1 MKPDFHPLR
10 ALWRVIRGLWLWLG
24 IALAVTFC
32 GLLSLPTLALTGSGR
47 MGHRVFA
54 QGWGRFI
61 LWWSGVTL
69 RVEGFDSLEGDQSVV
84 IVANHPSHYGF
95 YAIAAAFPLQWRAVI
110 RHEMRRIPIFGYVA
124 EKAGHVFVRLGDRD
138 RTRADMQAGVDRL
151 REGYWLLVFPE
162 GRPSPP
168 EGPRP
173 FKAGAFRLAIDAG
186 AAVLPV
192 ALEETYPDGGT
203 PGWYAA
209 PARLT
214 VRIGKPLG
222 TASLTREDAR
232 PLAEQARD
240 EIIARLS
247 DAPSS
252 A

>member
-1 MKPDFHPLR
+1 MR
-10 ALWRVIRGLWLWLG
+10 TIRGLWLWLG
-24 IALAVTFC
+24 IVLAVTFC
-32 GLLSLPTLALTGSGR
+32 GTLSLPTLALTGSGR
-47 MGHRVFA
+47 LGHRIFA

-69 RVEGFDSLEGDQSVV
+69 RVEGFDSLERDQPVV

-95 YAIAAAFPLQWRAVI
+95 YAIAAALPLQWRAVI

-138 RTRADMQAGVDRL
+138 RARADMQAGVERL
-151 REGYWLLVFPE
+151 REGCWLLVFPE

-173 FKAGAFRLAIDAG
+173 FKTGAFRLAIDAG

-192 ALEETYPDGGT
+192 ALEETYPHGR
-203 PGWYAA
+203 A
-209 PARLT
+209 PAWHTAPSRLT
-214 VRIGKPLG
+214 VRIGKPLE
-222 TASLTREDAR
+222 TASLSREDAR
-232 PLAEQARD
+232 TLAEQARD
-240 EIIARLS
+240 EILARLS
-247 DAPSS
+247 DGPSS